1 MIFKNKFF
9 QINVPESLQ
18 KIYEEEM
25 NKIDYS
31 KTLELL

>member
-1 MIFKNKFF
+1 MIFKNF
-9 QINVPESLQ
+9 QINVPKRLQ
-18 KIYEEEM
+18 NIYEEEM